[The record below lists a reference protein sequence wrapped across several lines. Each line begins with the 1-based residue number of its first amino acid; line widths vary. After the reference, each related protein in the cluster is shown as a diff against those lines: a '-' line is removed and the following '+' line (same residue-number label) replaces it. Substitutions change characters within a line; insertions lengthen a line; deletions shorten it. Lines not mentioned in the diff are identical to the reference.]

1 MGHVEHP
8 RLHRVHDGDPSKS
21 RSPLVSRV
29 RDPWNKYQA
38 TVVLGYKGDTPMR
51 LGRPV
56 PPIVLTTEERETLER
71 WARRPTTAQG
81 LALRARLVLRCAAG
95 ETATAIAHDVH
106 VTKQTVGKWR
116 GRFLARRLD
125 GLLDEP
131 RPGVP
136 RKITDAHV
144 ERVLTATLESTPR
157 DATHWSTRSLAEHCD
172 MSQTAIARIWK
183 AFALQP
189 HRVDT
194 FKLSKDPLFIDKV
207 RDIVGLYLD
216 PPARALLLSVD
227 EKSQIQALDRTA
239 PLLPMRPGQ
248 AERRTH
254 DYVRHGTTSLFAAL
268 DVATGRVIGECHRRH
283 RSREFLRFLETIDH
297 AVPAEL
303 DIHLILDNYGT
314 HKTPRVRRW
323 FVRHPRFHVH
333 FTPTSASWLNLVER
347 WFATLTQKQIK
358 RGAHRSTRALET
370 AIREYLTLSNE
381 APKPF
386 VWHKTADEI
395 LASVARFCQRISN
408 SGH

>member
-1 MGHVEHP
+1 
-8 RLHRVHDGDPSKS
+8 
-21 RSPLVSRV
+21 
-29 RDPWNKYQA
+29 
-38 TVVLGYKGDTPMR
+38 MR

-56 PPIVLTTEERETLER
+56 PPIVLTTDERDTLER
-71 WARRPTTAQG
+71 WTRRPTTAQA
-81 LALRARLVLRCAAG
+81 LALRARLVLRCATG
-95 ETATAIAHDVH
+95 ETATAIARDLH

-116 GRFLARRLD
+116 GRFVARRLD

-157 DATHWSTRSLAEHCD
+157 DATHWSTRSLAQHCD

-248 AERRTH
+248 VERRTH

-268 DVATGRVIGECHRRH
+268 DVASGRVIGECHRRH
-283 RSREFLRFLETIDH
+283 RSREFLRFLDTIDH
-297 AVPAEL
+297 TVSADL

-314 HKTPRVRRW
+314 HKTAQVRRW
-323 FVRHPRFHVH
+323 FARHPRFHLH

-370 AIREYLTLSNE
+370 AIREYLTVSNE
-381 APKPF
+381 APRPF
-386 VWHKTADEI
+386 VWHKTADKI
-395 LASVARFCQRISN
+395 LASVARYCQRISN